1 MSALDAPARPLPAF
15 RRRPLTPV
23 QRTQRT
29 VGYVLIVLLALFCL
43 GWSSTGEIAF
53 ANATTSWSQ
62 SLVHNMDSP
71 RNWIE
76 RLTGG
81 DCAGRSKCSAPLR
94 SRTTGRRGPGLPP
107 LLDGRSR
114 P

>member
-43 GWSSTGEIAF
+43 VPF
-53 ANATTSWSQ
+53 AW
-62 SLVHNMDSP
+62 VVPM
-71 RNWIE
+71 
-76 RLTGG
+76 
-81 DCAGRSKCSAPLR
+81 
-94 SRTTGRRGPGLPP
+94 GPT
-107 LLDGRSR
+107 
-114 P
+114 